1 MKDVTESIKAA
12 GTYIERLRSENQALR
27 DTLASVATLA
37 KIPKK
42 GYVVP
47 VHVVSGGR
55 KSARKASRRPAGALA
70 KVDGAKDT
78 AKRPSA
84 RTARQVGKPADVAA
98 AAAFLPGQ
106 TVKYAQ
112 GRGSFEASVTK
123 VDGATGLVSLTR
135 AKDGKALE
143 RLASKIAAV

>member
-12 GTYIERLRSENQALR
+12 GAYIERLRSENQALR

-37 KIPKK
+37 KIPK

-55 KSARKASRRPAGALA
+55 KFARKASRRPAGALA